1 MFRAEFSRNTFI
13 VNFSASRARFL
24 ILPIVGYRFADK
36 SYDQDTPFRASLP
49 ARGNGGPWPFRWFC
63 SLPVIVRA
71 AVARRLERG
80 RNISGYL
87 VREDTRRWS
96 HVRKD
101 PSSICFS
108 TIMCYQRQHQ
118 QRQHQ
123 QQQQQHMGEK
133 GGVIGALVG
142 ENSREKAWIIRE

>member
-24 ILPIVGYRFADK
+24 ILPILGYRFAGK

-71 AVARRLERG
+71 AVARRLSAGTWAQYLGISRPRG
-80 RNISGYL
+80 HTTVISCSQ
-87 VREDTRRWS
+87 DS
-96 HVRKD
+96 
-101 PSSICFS
+101 SSICFS
-108 TIMCYQRQHQ
+108 TIMCY